1 MALPRTSAVSIQEVN
16 CIILSSMCAT
26 AALVWKPLPPFL
38 SSYFYYWRE
47 TKTDLDDFT
56 SSLLQVWCVQLI
68 CSHSQIPPVDSGH
81 STTAHSW
88 SVFILHV
95 HPSPAELM
103 GGMMIRISALG
114 QRCVVLRLFWKDG
127 WRRSDLP
134 LCINRAAVTAGF
146 AIAVAVNVKKNTLKK
161 CYFFLALQV

>member
-1 MALPRTSAVSIQEVN
+1 M
-16 CIILSSMCAT
+16 
-26 AALVWKPLPPFL
+26 
-38 SSYFYYWRE
+38 
-47 TKTDLDDFT
+47 
-56 SSLLQVWCVQLI
+56 
-68 CSHSQIPPVDSGH
+68 
-81 STTAHSW
+81 
-88 SVFILHV
+88 

-146 AIAVAVNVKKNTLKK
+146 AIAVAVNVKKNTLK